1 MKISSGEEASSLA
14 LKLTTLK
21 IFLHYNVIWI
31 NENLYFNNPSNQCAV
46 VSVVDNTTTDAD
58 TSSLE
63 VHFSV
68 DIIEEIEMCCLEKI
82 FD

>member
-1 MKISSGEEASSLA
+1 MW
-14 LKLTTLK
+14 
-21 IFLHYNVIWI
+21 F
-31 NENLYFNNPSNQCAV
+31 NENLYFNNPSNQCAL
-46 VSVVDNTTTDAD
+46 VSVVDSTTTDAD
-58 TSSLE
+58 TSSLG